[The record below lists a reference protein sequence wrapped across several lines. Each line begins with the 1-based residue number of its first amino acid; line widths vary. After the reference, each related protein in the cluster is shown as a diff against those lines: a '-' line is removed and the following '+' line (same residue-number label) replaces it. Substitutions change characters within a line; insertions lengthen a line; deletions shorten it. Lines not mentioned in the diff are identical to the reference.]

1 MNHLRRPAMEIPSP
15 SAVLDQARIGEGE
28 LLPDQPRPPAAQAA
42 LTHNRS
48 HKYNL

>member
-1 MNHLRRPAMEIPSP
+1 MEIPSP
-15 SAVLDQARIGEGE
+15 SVVVDQARIVEGE
-28 LLPDQPRPPAAQAA
+28 LLPDPPPSAQAA